1 MTEKRAAVPGGFLNL
16 AQRINRRG
24 NGKEEAELFITAVTA
39 GIFEKELLEVF
50 PGVKIIKPEIEMRR
64 KCEPL

>member
-1 MTEKRAAVPGGFLNL
+1 MTEKRAAVPGEFLNL

-24 NGKEEAELFITAVTA
+24 NGKEEAELFIAAVTA

-50 PGVKIIKPEIEMRR
+50 PGV
-64 KCEPL
+64 